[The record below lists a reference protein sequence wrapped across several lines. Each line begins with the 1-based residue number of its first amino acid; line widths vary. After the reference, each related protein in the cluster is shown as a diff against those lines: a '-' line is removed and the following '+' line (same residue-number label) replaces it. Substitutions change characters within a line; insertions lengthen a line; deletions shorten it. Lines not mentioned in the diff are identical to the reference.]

1 MLVFPEGTFNTTHQP
16 LKQFYDGAFRIAIET
31 GTAIKPVLFLDAYNR
46 MPYES
51 LFSINPGINRC
62 VFLEEV
68 STEGLSTNDVGVLR
82 DKVYGIM
89 EAKLLEYGASWIK
102 NPVKQKT
109 TEIS

>member
-1 MLVFPEGTFNTTHQP
+1 M
-16 LKQFYDGAFRIAIET
+16 
-31 GTAIKPVLFLDAYNR
+31 
-46 MPYES
+46 
-51 LFSINPGINRC
+51 NPGINRC